1 MRNGAMIGFAAGLV
15 SLLTPG
21 ARSARHAPP
30 AAVVPNDNRTP
41 SGQLR
46 HGVLELHLEL
56 RDASWYPES
65 DTGAHFPVYVFA
77 EAGGPPESPGPLIR
91 VPVGTEIHASLRNTL
106 SVAAKV
112 YGLHQ
117 HPGDPKDALSLAP
130 GESRDV
136 RFTAGTPGTYLYWA
150 AVSDHTLDS
159 RDQAETMLSGAFV
172 IDSSGAKPTD
182 RIFVLGLWSKGDALD
197 NEIPSVNGKSWPYDE
212 HLTYRTGE
220 TIHWRVLNPT
230 ASPHAMHMHGF
241 YFDVDGVGD
250 GDAYDRYASDQRR
263 KAATELIEPG
273 HVFDV
278 TWSPDRIG
286 NWLFHCHMVAHMSP
300 SVVLHPPSAQPTSY
314 APGHGHGTADQGAAM
329 NTMMGGLVIGITVVP
344 ASHAT
349 APPPAPSATHTLQLV
364 LSETPNKV
372 PFYSLEVHDPAAPAP
387 ARPVSDAP
395 LKPGLVGPPI
405 VLTRGETAAIEVENH
420 TSKPT
425 SIHWHG
431 IEIESYYDGVVGW
444 TGTSDHPSP
453 VIPPGGSFVAQMTP
467 PRAGTFIYHTH
478 WHDVSQIRNGV
489 YGPLIV
495 LPPGQ
500 KYDPE
505 HDLTFTFGVGNY
517 APFGFVFLVNGNPQ
531 PDPVT
536 LHAGTRYRMRL
547 INITSNAVDMRV
559 RLTRDDAPVQWTIV
573 AKDGA
578 DLPPAQVKSSVADM
592 WLTVGET
599 YDVEYE
605 ATTPGLARLAAW
617 EVAFPKVAAIP
628 LDFVAAHE

>member
-1 MRNGAMIGFAAGLV
+1 MRNVAVLGFAASLA
-15 SLLTPG
+15 SLLAPG
-21 ARSARHAPP
+21 ARSSRHAVP
-30 AAVVPNDNRTP
+30 AAVAANDNRAP
-41 SGQLR
+41 AGRLS
-46 HGVLELHLEL
+46 HGVLDLHLEL
-56 RDASWYPES
+56 RDAIWYPET

-77 EAGGPPESPGPLIR
+77 EEGRSPESPGPLIR
-91 VPVGTEIHASLRNTL
+91 VPVGTEIHASVRNTL
-106 SVAAKV
+106 SVAAQV

-117 HPGDPKDALSLAP
+117 HPGDPHDALSLAP

-136 RFTAGTPGTYLYWA
+136 RFTAGTPGTFLYWA
-150 AVSDHTLDS
+150 GVSDHTLDS

-172 IDSSGAKPTD
+172 VDSSGAKATD
-182 RIFVLGLWSKGDALD
+182 RIFVLGLWSKGDDLN
-197 NEIPSVNGKSWPYDE
+197 NEIPSINGKSWPYDE
-212 HLTYRTGE
+212 HLTYKSGE

-250 GDAYDRYASDQRR
+250 GDVYERYANDQRR
-263 KAATELIEPG
+263 KAVTELIEPG
-273 HVFDV
+273 HVFDM
-278 TWSPDRIG
+278 TWSPDRPG

-300 SVVLHPPSAQPTSY
+300 SVVLHPPSAQPSTY
-314 APGHGHGTADQGAAM
+314 APDQDHSAM
-329 NTMMGGLVIGITVVP
+329 NMMGGLVIGITVMP
-344 ASHAT
+344 APHAK
-349 APPPAPSATHTLQLV
+349 PPLPAPSATHRLQLV
-364 LSETPNKV
+364 LSERPNKV
-372 PFYSLEVHDPAAPAP
+372 PFYTLEVHDPAAAAP
-387 ARPVSDAP
+387 AQPASDAP
-395 LKPGLVGPPI
+395 PKPGLVGPPI
-405 VLTRGETAAIEVENH
+405 VLTRGETATIEVVNH

-444 TGTSDHPSP
+444 TGTTEHPSP
-453 VIPPGGSFVAQMTP
+453 VIPPGGSFVAEMTP

-478 WHDVSQIRNGV
+478 WHDPSQIRNGV

-505 HDLTFTFGVGNY
+505 HDLTFTFGIGNY
-517 APFGFVFLVNGNPQ
+517 APFGFVFLVNGNPE

-559 RLTRDDAPVQWTIV
+559 RLTRNDQPVQWTII

-578 DLPPAQVKSSVADM
+578 DLPPAQVHASVADM

-617 EVAFPKVAAIP
+617 EVAFPKMAAIP
-628 LDFVAAHE
+628 LDFVAAH